1 MTTGTLSL
9 LASAETLNLALITLL
24 CCALAIRLIMKF
36 AVIRTSETNS
46 SNKTSE
52 TNCSNK
58 TSETNLNQQSLE
70 NEKLYS
76 SARIISFK
84 SSEIRTLVTPKAQ
97 GWHSPLNISPIRRRS
112 YDHVVEDDPDRHF
125 FKDLAIENQFN
136 QSRRQSKDSPKRE
149 QLLFP
154 RKSPLASEH
163 FSTIELIK
171 RASALKS

>member
-24 CCALAIRLIMKF
+24 FCALAIRLIMKF
-36 AVIRTSETNS
+36 AVIRTSEANS
-46 SNKTSE
+46 SNKTF
-52 TNCSNK
+52 
-58 TSETNLNQQSLE
+58 ETNLNQQSFE

-76 SARIISFK
+76 AARIISFK